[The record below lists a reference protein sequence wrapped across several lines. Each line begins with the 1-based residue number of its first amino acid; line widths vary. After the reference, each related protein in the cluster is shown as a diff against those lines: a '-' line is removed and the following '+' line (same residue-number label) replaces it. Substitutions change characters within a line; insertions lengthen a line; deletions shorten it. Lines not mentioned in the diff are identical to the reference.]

1 MSGKEV
7 QQEGRKRRQGGA
19 LAQRAVRE
27 ALVSLAGLLR
37 AVVVNPAGQEI
48 GHLADVICRWR
59 GERYPAV
66 AGLVVKVG
74 HRAAYVPV
82 AAVADLTSVG
92 VRLNSA
98 RLDLRDF
105 QVRDGEVR
113 LAHDVLDH
121 QLVDVDGVRVIRAS
135 DLYLAR
141 VEGTWRLVGAEV
153 GFRVLLRRIG
163 PRRLHRRPSPEKV
176 LDWAAIQALGGPERE
191 GTAARQVRLRAPNSA
206 LKTLRP
212 AELADLLEELGRGA
226 RSELL
231 QMVEPGKAADALEE
245 MHAADLEALLRE
257 APTEQA
263 ARLLEEME
271 PDEASEALR
280 DVPEGERERL
290 LGAMRPQQ
298 ADRLRRLL
306 GYAEDTAGALMTSL
320 LVTATAD
327 RSVADVVAELRGQA
341 EHATDLDAVC
351 VLDGDGAL
359 VDDVPVVQLLLAHPG
374 TRLGELVQ
382 EPGPVT
388 VSPDAPLSEVVE
400 RLTDTRRHSVVVVD
414 DLHRPLG
421 RILADD
427 LVDALVPERGR
438 FRVFRLVP

>member
-1 MSGKEV
+1 MPGMEPQSA
-7 QQEGRKRRQGGA
+7 RPKRREDAA
-19 LAQRAVRE
+19 LGKRAVRE
-27 ALVSLAGLLR
+27 ALVSLTGLLR
-37 AVVVNPAGQEI
+37 VVVVNPAGQEI
-48 GHLADVICRWR
+48 GHLLDVICRWS
-59 GERYPAV
+59 GEPYPAV
-66 AGLVVKVG
+66 SGLVVKVG
-74 HRAAYVPV
+74 HRAAYAPV
-82 AAVADLTSVG
+82 TAVADLAADG

-98 RLDLRDF
+98 RLDLQDF
-105 QVRDGEVR
+105 KVRDGEVR

-141 VEGTWRLVGAEV
+141 VDGTWHLVGAEV
-153 GFRVLLRRIG
+153 GLKVLLRRIG
-163 PRRLHRRPSPEKV
+163 PRRLHRRPAPEKV

-191 GTAARQVRLRAPNSA
+191 GTAARQVRLRTPNSA

-212 AELADLLEELGRGA
+212 AELADLLEDLGRGP

-257 APTEQA
+257 APTTQA

-280 DVPEGERERL
+280 DVPEQERERL
-290 LGAMRPQQ
+290 LGAMHPQQ

-306 GYAEDTAGALMTSL
+306 GYAEGTAGALMTSL

-327 RSVADVVAELRGQA
+327 RSVADVVAALRGQA
-341 EHATDLDAVC
+341 EHAADLDAVC

-359 VDDVPVVQLLLAHPG
+359 VDDVPVVRLLLAEPG
-374 TRLGELVQ
+374 TRLAELVQ
-382 EPGPVT
+382 EPAPVT
-388 VSPDAPLSEVVE
+388 VAPDAPLSEVIE

-414 DLHRPLG
+414 DQHRPVG

>member
-1 MSGKEV
+1 MWGKDT
-7 QQEGRKRRQGGA
+7 QADGRMRRKDGA
-19 LAQRAVRE
+19 LARKAVRE
-27 ALVSLAGLLR
+27 ALVSLAGLLT
-37 AVVVNPAGQEI
+37 VVVINPAGQEI
-48 GHLADVICRWR
+48 GRLVDVICRWR
-59 GERYPAV
+59 GERYPPV

-74 HRAAYVPV
+74 HRTAYVPV
-82 AAVADLTSVG
+82 AAVADLSPDG

-98 RLDLRDF
+98 RVDLRDF

-153 GFRVLLRRIG
+153 GLKVLLRRIG
-163 PRRLHRRPSPEKV
+163 PRRLHRRPAPEKV

-206 LKTLRP
+206 LRTLRP
-212 AELADLLEELGRGA
+212 AELADLLEHLGRGA
-226 RSELL
+226 ASELL
-231 QMVEPGKAADALEE
+231 EMVEPGQAADALEE
-245 MHAADLEALLRE
+245 MHAAELEALLRE
-257 APTEQA
+257 APTAQA
-263 ARLLEEME
+263 ARLLEKME

-280 DVPEGERERL
+280 DVPDAERERL
-290 LGAMRPQQ
+290 LGAMRPEQ
-298 ADRLRRLL
+298 AGRLRTLL
-306 GYAEDTAGALMTSL
+306 GYAEGTAGALMTSL
-320 LVTATAD
+320 LVTASAD
-327 RSVADVVAELRGQA
+327 RSVADVVLELRGQA
-341 EHATDLDAVC
+341 EHAADLDAVC
-351 VLDGDGAL
+351 VLDGEGAL
-359 VDDVPVVQLLLAHPG
+359 VDDVPVVQLLLAEPG
-374 TRLGELVQ
+374 TQMGELVQ

-388 VSPDAPLSEVVE
+388 VTPDAPLSEVVE

-414 DLHRPLG
+414 DQHRPVG

-438 FRVFRLVP
+438 FRVFRLLP